1 MMLPHGTTV
10 AVTDGEKFDLFRNS
24 GTDVHTE
31 LTALPHPDIHGAS
44 SDAGS
49 RHHGGA
55 ANPSYRQ
62 LREDGYAAAA
72 AAWLNREVLAGEIK
86 QLVIIAAPKTLG
98 ELRKHYHKELEAKL
112 LGEIG
117 KELTGHTAADIA
129 KAIAAA

>member
-1 MMLPHGTTV
+1 MMLPHGATV
-10 AVTDGEKFDLFRNS
+10 AVTDGESLHLFRNS
-24 GTDVHTE
+24 GTDGHPA

-62 LREDGYAAAA
+62 LREDGYAAAT
-72 AAWLNREVLAGEIK
+72 AAWLNSQVLSGGID
-86 QLVIIAAPKTLG
+86 QLVVVAAPKTLG
-98 ELRKHYHKELEAKL
+98 ELRKHYHKQLEAKL

-117 KELTGHTAADIA
+117 KELTGHHVDDIA

>member
-1 MMLPHGTTV
+1 MMIPHGATV
-10 AVTDGEKFDLFRNS
+10 VVTDGESLHLFRNAS
-24 GTDVHTE
+24 TDAHPE

-62 LREDGYAAAA
+62 LCEDGYAAAT
-72 AAWLNREVLAGEIK
+72 AAWLNSEVLSGEIAH
-86 QLVIIAAPKTLG
+86 LVIVAAPKTLG
-98 ELRKHYHKELEAKL
+98 ELRKHYHKELSAKL
-112 LGEIG
+112 RGEIG
-117 KELTGHTAADIA
+117 KELTGHNAADIA